1 MSRQPAPTTITSR
14 ADSPSVTASAASTT
28 RATGSRKPSGA
39 LVRSSKAVP
48 PFPCDGSH
56 PRVVT
61 GDQVGVHQRPR
72 RRAYPRQRTIA
83 VMRDLPELATH
94 DDVGGPVRAPLVH
107 HRQSRVELSL

>member
-1 MSRQPAPTTITSR
+1 MSRQPVPTTITLR
-14 ADSPSVTASAASTT
+14 ADSSSVTASAASTT

-48 PFPCDGSH
+48 PLPCDGSH
-56 PRVVT
+56 ARVVT

-72 RRAYPRQRTIA
+72 RRAHPRQPAIA
-83 VMRDLPELATH
+83 VVRDLPALAPH

-107 HRQSRVELSL
+107 NR